1 MSTATQAQP
10 LYRTSRISRLVLVII
25 CLVLVLLA
33 LVVLGFMWGD
43 PQLSFPDLLVV
54 LQGGGSRLARIV
66 VPQLRLPR
74 EVLGVLCGMMLALA
88 GTLFQDSMRNPVAGP
103 ELLGVSNGASIVMA
117 AIIIFYVPV
126 PWELYPFAALAGGV
140 LAGSVALFSMR
151 RLGDP
156 VRLILMGVSV
166 SALLYAGI
174 IAIISLGQQQDVQF
188 LYLYLL
194 GSLANR
200 TWDYVN
206 LVWPWALICIPL
218 ALIMARPL
226 NLLQL
231 GDEVAEGLGLR
242 VVRWRLLIML
252 VGAMMV
258 ASVVAVA
265 GPIAYVALTCPH
277 IARRLMRTTDARVVL
292 PVAMLLGAILL
303 VGADL
308 LAKNLFSPIELPV
321 GLWTTLIG
329 GPLLVILMRR
339 RLAGA
344 RPMR

>member
-1 MSTATQAQP
+1 M
-10 LYRTSRISRLVLVII
+10 LVLVA
-25 CLVLVLLA
+25 LVLALLS
-33 LVVLGFMWGD
+33 LILLGLMLGD
-43 PQLSFPDLLVV
+43 PQLTLSDLLVV

-66 VPQLRLPR
+66 VPELRLPR
-74 EVLGVLCGMMLALA
+74 EVLGAMAGGMLALA
-88 GTLFQDSMRNPVAGP
+88 GTLFQDSMRNPLAGP
-103 ELLGVSNGASIVMA
+103 ELLGVSNGASFVMA
-117 AIIIFYVPV
+117 AILIFHLPV
-126 PWELYPFAALAGGV
+126 PWELYPVVALVGGM

-151 RLGDP
+151 RLGDS
-156 VRLILMGVSV
+156 VRLVLMGVSV
-166 SALLYAGI
+166 SGLLYAGI
-174 IAIISLGQQQDVQF
+174 IAITSLGEQNDVAF
-188 LYLYLL
+188 LFLYLL

-206 LVWPWALICIPL
+206 LVWPWAVVCIPL
-218 ALIMARPL
+218 ALLMARPL

-242 VVRWRLLIML
+242 VVRWRLLIMTI
-252 VGAMMV
+252 GAMMV

-308 LAKNLFSPIELPV
+308 LAKNLFSPIEMPV

-329 GPLLVILMRR
+329 GPLLVLMMRR